1 MSLKNYQ
8 LNDFGIDYI
17 KKGLFII
24 QLSSKWYN
32 LCKSLTHI
40 LEKIKTEGMIDF
52 IQIEI
57 DQNPKICN
65 AFEITAVPNLLFFR
79 NGKFLNKNIHINEY
93 YFIKNG
99 LMIGMSCEPILKEII
114 SKLVS
119 N

>member
-1 MSLKNYQ
+1 MSSKKYQ
-8 LNDFGIDYI
+8 LHDFGIDYI

-24 QLSSKWYN
+24 QHSSKWCNSCKN
-32 LCKSLTHI
+32 LTYI
-40 LEKIKTEGMIDF
+40 LEKFKSEGIIDF

-57 DQNPKICN
+57 DQNLKICDV
-65 AFEITAVPNLLFFR
+65 FKIIAVPTLLFFR

-93 YFIKNG
+93 YFVKNG